1 MTNNARDGIT
11 SQKILVERLEIFSTS
26 FVSRKSQMNPNTDI
40 SGIEAKIPAI
50 MELRLAISDTATT
63 SPDVI
68 NIFMIV

>member
-1 MTNNARDGIT
+1 
-11 SQKILVERLEIFSTS
+11 
-26 FVSRKSQMNPNTDI
+26 MNPNTDI